1 MDPSTEEE
9 AGPRK
14 LDLETLKNPKVLI
27 AAAIAALGGVL
38 YTGDGFTVE
47 FSTCAV
53 EEAIVVEAPVEEAI
67 EPEAPQEEPEEVE
80 AVTE

>member
-1 MDPSTEEE
+1 MSEEE
-9 AGPRK
+9 KTK
-14 LDLETLKNPKVLI
+14 LSLETLKNPKVLI
-27 AAAIAALGGVL
+27 AASIAALGGVL
-38 YTGDGFTVE
+38 YTGEGFTVE

-53 EEAIVVEAPVEEAI
+53 EEAVVVEAPVEEAI